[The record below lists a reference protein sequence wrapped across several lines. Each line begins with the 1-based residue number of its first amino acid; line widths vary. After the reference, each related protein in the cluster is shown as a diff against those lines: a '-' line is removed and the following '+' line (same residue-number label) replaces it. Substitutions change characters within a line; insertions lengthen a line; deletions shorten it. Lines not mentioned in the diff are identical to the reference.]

1 MTGELWKRPSSVVV
15 ATAVA
20 VVGYFAA
27 RGQLVVGAPA
37 RPAAAGRA
45 ATLPAGPNPAGP
57 APVGDAAQRP
67 PTGPVPPTVVKAS
80 AGGRSMVEPRALVR
94 GRVYDRNGFRIV
106 GAEIAPFGAGLAKGH
121 TGADGEFALDLPV
134 PPPPLLVQAPG
145 CRALWFQPQAGAPD
159 PCCVQ
164 LPPAA
169 PWDQPETMPPQP
181 VAGLFG
187 EGVVF
192 GADGRPLAG
201 AFVTALGGAAWTE
214 TDELG
219 RYTLALPGG
228 TARLLVHA
236 PTAAAEGAGVAL
248 LAGPLQ
254 LPRAKGRFPVPDLH
268 AQPAAAL
275 RGTLRDGTG
284 NPVAG
289 AALRVSGA
297 GLQRV
302 VETGMSGWFRLGGL
316 LPGRYEVQPLGHRGA
331 LGRRQQV
338 LLDQASVDCEL
349 QLVAAYERRVR
360 VVDTRGE
367 PCGGVHIAAA
377 FDGERCSVAT
387 ADADGWAA
395 LQLVDGAVEFEV
407 RDDAA
412 KACAVQ
418 HYDAEQGRLVV
429 TP

>member
-27 RGQLVVGAPA
+27 RGQLVVGAPL
-37 RPAAAGRA
+37 RPVAVGQ
-45 ATLPAGPNPAGP
+45 TGSVPAGTPRVGETAR
-57 APVGDAAQRP
+57 APSP
-67 PTGPVPPTVVKAS
+67 GPVPPTVVRAS
-80 AGGRSMVEPRALVR
+80 AGGRSLLEPRALVR
-94 GRVYDRNGFRIV
+94 GRVYDRSGFRIV
-106 GAEIAPFGAGLAKGH
+106 GAEIAPFGEGLAKGH

-145 CRALWFQPQAGAPD
+145 CRALWFQPQAGAPE

-169 PWDQPETMPPQP
+169 PWDQPEPAPALP

-187 EGVVF
+187 EGLVF
-192 GADGRPLAG
+192 GADGRPLVG

-219 RYTLALPGG
+219 RFTLALPSG
-228 TARLLVHA
+228 TASLLVHA
-236 PTAAAEGAGVAL
+236 PSAAADGAGAAL
-248 LAGPLQ
+248 RAAPLQ

-268 AQPAAAL
+268 AVPAAAL
-275 RGTLRDGTG
+275 RGTLRDGGG

-302 VETGMSGWFRLGGL
+302 VETGMSGLFRLGGL

-331 LGRRQQV
+331 LGRRQEVV
-338 LLDQASVDCEL
+338 LDRPLVDCEM
-349 QLVAAYERRVR
+349 QLVAAHERRVR
-360 VVDTRGE
+360 VVDTHGE

-412 KACAVQ
+412 RACAVQ
-418 HYDAEQGRLVV
+418 HYDVEQGRLVV